1 MKTTIGC
8 ATLLLLLSVGCGGGK
23 GSNNG
28 EPVAECRQYE
38 AALDACYHRDSGFA
52 EQPAMIPKTDADR
65 KRIAELCTVNLAR
78 IKVACH

>member
-1 MKTTIGC
+1 MRMLVC
-8 ATLLLLLSVGCGGGK
+8 QTLVLLSLLCACGGK
-23 GSNNG
+23 GVNG
-28 EPVAECRQYE
+28 ETVPECRQYE